1 SVSLYLQTG
10 GSATAPDAQS
20 YRFRAQLSNYQ
31 ERARYQAA
39 SRGSGGAW
47 QSSSV
52 PFETEI
58 TWRGGQDGMNN
69 LIPDRGWIVVFDIPF
84 SSLGLGSRPN
94 NGTLWRL
101 AAVVHDRDDSAG
113 TPIADRW
120 WPENGTDL
128 QPNSWGELHF
138 GVPQYTPPVASAR
151 SWVTVRQ
158 GLNGAYVPDA
168 HVGGHT
174 NCGDPFGPLYF
185 PNWGNANY
193 AGYEQVNVQN
203 QWDVA
208 DWPCFS
214 RYYVTF
220 PLSAIP
226 AGKVVLSA
234 TLTLHQFGNSS
245 PIDAEPS
252 RIQVLTVAEDWD
264 EGTITWN
271 NAPLAVE
278 NIGSQVVDPI
288 VGQANWPGV
297 PRTWNVSR
305 AVAQALAASQPLR
318 LVLYSADGA
327 YHSGKYFSSS
337 DVPDWNAAARPT
349 LRVWWGD
356 IFTGEVQHNYLP
368 LVTRR

>member
-1 SVSLYLQTG
+1 
-10 GSATAPDAQS
+10 
-20 YRFRAQLSNYQ
+20 
-31 ERARYQAA
+31 
-39 SRGSGGAW
+39 
-47 QSSSV
+47 
-52 PFETEI
+52 
-58 TWRGGQDGMNN
+58 
-69 LIPDRGWIVVFDIPF
+69 
-84 SSLGLGSRPN
+84 
-94 NGTLWRL
+94 
-101 AAVVHDRDDSAG
+101 
-113 TPIADRW
+113 
-120 WPENGTDL
+120 
-128 QPNSWGELHF
+128 
-138 GVPQYTPPVASAR
+138 
-151 SWVTVRQ
+151 
-158 GLNGAYVPDA
+158 LNGAYVPDA